1 MGEIIQFNPLGKLSI
16 EQLLNRLDIAMYDCE
31 VNVYEITILRNEI
44 ERRGDIVAIMIT
56 DGYLDDWEGTE

>member
-1 MGEIIQFNPLGKLSI
+1 MGELIPFNPLERLSI
-16 EQLLNRLDIAMYDCE
+16 EQLLNRLDVAMYDYE

-56 DGYLDDWEGTE
+56 DGYLDDWDYDR